1 MQTLLI
7 ATRNS
12 HKTREIREIL
22 GPGWD
27 VRDVT
32 TLAHAPEVEETGQT
46 FQDNAVLKATAISEV
61 IITPEM
67 VLADDSG
74 LEVDA
79 LNGEPGVRSAR
90 YAGPSATDA
99 DNRSLLRQKLSGLPA
114 ARFSARFRCVMALA
128 REGNVLATV
137 DGAVEGEV
145 IREERGHGG
154 FGYDPMFIPSGYQQT
169 FAELAPAIKNSL
181 SHRARALRKVLEL
194 LRRQPT

>member
-7 ATRNS
+7 ATRNA
-12 HKTREIREIL
+12 HKTHEIRQIV

-32 TLAHAPEVEETGQT
+32 TLAHAPDVEETGQT
-46 FQDNAVLKATAISEV
+46 FRDNAVLKATAISEL
-61 IITPEM
+61 IPGM

-99 DNRSLLRQKLSGLPA
+99 DNRSLLRQKLSGLRA
-114 ARFSARFRCVMALA
+114 IRFSARFRCVMALA
-128 REGNVLATV
+128 REGKVLATL
-137 DGAVEGEV
+137 
-145 IREERGHGG
+145 
-154 FGYDPMFIPSGYQQT
+154 T
-169 FAELAPAIKNSL
+169 
-181 SHRARALRKVLEL
+181 ARLKAR
-194 LRRQPT
+194 